1 MKSRLAPPLLA
12 AALAASACSAPPP
25 PPVEDPSDNGPSP
38 TTKRVVPTIE
48 SEVGA
53 LDQKKVAAV
62 FQSAGESLKDCY
74 ARGVGRVAFLAGE
87 IRLAVRVNED
97 GSTKHTFVKESTL
110 GDRATEACMLGVL
123 KRLTWPRPQGGK
135 EGNADTSFTFDP
147 GDDERPPVE
156 WAEARLGDAYH
167 KGKAG
172 LARCRASAGAGPMK
186 ATLYVDTEGKALAA
200 GVGGADA
207 KSEEAASC
215 VVDLLMGLK
224 YPSPGSWAA
233 KVTIP
238 IE

>member
-12 AALAASACSAPPP
+12 AALAAAACSSPPP
-25 PPVEDPSDNGPSP
+25 PPVEDPSNNGSAP

-53 LDQKKVAAV
+53 LDQKQVAAV
-62 FQSAGESLKDCY
+62 FQGAGESLKDCY
-74 ARGVGRVAFLAGE
+74 TRGVGRVAFLAGE
-87 IRLAVRVNED
+87 IRLAVRVAED
-97 GSTKHTFVKESTL
+97 GSAKHTFVKESTL
-110 GDRATEACMLGVL
+110 GDRTTEACMLGVL
-123 KRLTWPRPQGGK
+123 KRLTWPKPQGGK
-135 EGNADTSFTFDP
+135 EGNADTTFTFDP

-156 WAEARLGDAYH
+156 WTEARLGDAYN

-172 LARCRASAGAGPMK
+172 LARCRANAGAGPMK
-186 ATLYVDTEGKALAA
+186 ATLYVDTEGKAMAV
-200 GVGGADA
+200 GVSGTDA

-215 VVDLLMGLK
+215 VVDLLMGLS

-233 KVTIP
+233 KVTIS